1 LTPIYLTE
9 EQLKTTVV
17 GNYPKIPT
25 ERGQPNIRT
34 ALNRWEKGKLP
45 KSELETTYEQTILR
59 CIRDQEQ
66 AGIDIITDGQ
76 IRWDD
81 IVTPMAKRIEGF
93 EIGGLIRFFDNNVYY
108 RKPIATAELR
118 WKTPATLDDYLFAR
132 NHTTRRLKAVLPAP
146 FTFACMSLD
155 KHYGDFEAFVA
166 ALAEIVNKEALA
178 LMETGV
184 EIIQF
189 DDPFVAALPDQ
200 WDIAKAALET
210 AVRNVTAK
218 KVLQIYF
225 GKIDHIWDK
234 LMTFPVDVIGV
245 DIVSHQ
251 ANLETILRDG
261 CDKELGLGC
270 VEARNIR
277 LETIEEISELIE
289 QVAAVVPADRILVSP
304 SCGLEF
310 LPQNYAFLKMK
321 TMVDAVHAVEGRQ

>member
-1 LTPIYLTE
+1 M
-9 EQLKTTVV
+9 KTTVV

-34 ALNRWEKGKLP
+34 AINRWEKGKLS
-45 KSELETTYEQTILR
+45 KKELETVYEKTILR

-66 AGIDIITDGQ
+66 AGIDVITDGQ

-81 IVTPMAKRIEGF
+81 IVTPLAKSVAGF

-108 RKPIATAELR
+108 RKPIATEKLV
-118 WKTPATLDDYLFAR
+118 WKKPATLGDYLFAR
-132 NHTTRRLKAVLPAP
+132 KHTTRKLKAVLPAP

-155 KHYGDFEAFVA
+155 RHYGSFETFVL
-166 ALAEIVNKEALA
+166 ALAKIVNKEALA
-178 LMETGV
+178 LVEAGA

-189 DDPFVAALPDQ
+189 DEPFLPAQPDQ
-200 WDIAKAALET
+200 WKLSKAALEV

-225 GKIDHIWDK
+225 GRIDKIWDK
-234 LMTFPVDVIGV
+234 LMSFPVNMIAV
-245 DIVSHQ
+245 DTVSHRE
-251 ANLETILRDG
+251 NLETILKTG
-261 CDKELGLGC
+261 CEKELGLGC

-277 LETIEEISELIE
+277 LETVEEILEVLK
-289 QVAAVVPADRILVSP
+289 QVTGVVPEQKITVCP

-310 LPQNYAFLKMK
+310 LPQNYAFLKLK
-321 TMVDAVHAVEGRQ
+321 TMAEAVRTFEGRL